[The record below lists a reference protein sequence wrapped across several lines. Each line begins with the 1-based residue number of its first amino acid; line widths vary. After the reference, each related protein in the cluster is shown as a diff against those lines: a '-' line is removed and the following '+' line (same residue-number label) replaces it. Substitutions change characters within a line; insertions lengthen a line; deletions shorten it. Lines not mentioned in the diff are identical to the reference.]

1 MRTTVFFDGRCP
13 WCRRGVRVMASLD
26 WLGRLDLADLTQRS
40 DAELPVGRDAAMR
53 GMPVRTA
60 SGLGLFGWP
69 AVREALMQ
77 TPLGFVPA
85 ILLGLPGVS
94 LVTSAVYDAVA
105 ARRPRDGTCG
115 IAVRSPF
122 ATNAAPGQG
131 TMSA

>member
-13 WCRRGVRVMASLD
+13 WCRRGAKVLASLD

-40 DAELPVGRDAAMR
+40 DEELPVAREAAMR

-60 SGLGLFGWP
+60 SGVGLWGWP
-69 AVREALMQ
+69 AVRAALLQ

-85 ILLGLPGVS
+85 VLLGLPGIS
-94 LVTSAVYDAVA
+94 LVTSAVYNAVA
-105 ARRPRDGTCG
+105 ARRPRNASCG

-122 ATNAAPGQG
+122 GANGPAGQG
-131 TMSA
+131 TMPA